1 MGLIGSQLMSFV
13 PPLTGVIPAYHLY
26 CSNITY
32 IVLILRRVICKA
44 NGSIEVCDTP
54 QSTMSSKNAQVRS
67 NMDSFLTKSAI
78 RSSSAIFVAL
88 EERSPLTKYT
98 ENWDLRS
105 QRRMQLAQ
113 TRTDTFS
120 LESGEL
126 ATSSS
131 LSLSV
136 QEVVEMQD
144 DCLTELIGRMTA
156 VSLKSTSHESGV
168 GGRVIDQ
175 GNGSSVN
182 PLRSLGIGVI
192 STAATAHDL
201 KQDQK
206 KRSWATRVE
215 ESISQERLDIRLE
228 LYRDHLD

>member
-1 MGLIGSQLMSFV
+1 
-13 PPLTGVIPAYHLY
+13 
-26 CSNITY
+26 
-32 IVLILRRVICKA
+32 
-44 NGSIEVCDTP
+44 
-54 QSTMSSKNAQVRS
+54 MSSKNAQLTS
-67 NMDSFLTKSAI
+67 NMHSVLTQWEIS
-78 RSSSAIFVAL
+78 SSSAIFVAL
-88 EERSPLTKYT
+88 EERSPLTETKYS

-105 QRRMQLAQ
+105 RRRMQLAQ

-126 ATSSS
+126 LTSSS
-131 LSLSV
+131 LSPSV

-156 VSLKSTSHESGV
+156 VSLESTLHESGSGV
-168 GGRVIDQ
+168 GGRVIGQ

-192 STAATAHDL
+192 STAAT
-201 KQDQK
+201 DQK
-206 KRSWATRVE
+206 KRSWAIRDE
-215 ESISQERLDIRLE
+215 ELISQERLDIRLE